1 MARQSDLFA
10 GDSNVRSLL
19 RMHDWGSSSLGHPAT
34 WPAPL
39 RTAVSMMLD
48 SALPMWVCWG
58 PSLPLLYNDGYAQ
71 LLGARHPTA
80 MARPYAEVWPE
91 IWEYL
96 GPIVRDALSG
106 TATFQENT
114 ELTLLRD
121 GEPEQVW
128 FTYSTSPLRD
138 EEGQV
143 AGIFGTAIETT
154 CHVKTR
160 HRQTAESER
169 LFRLFE
175 QAPGFMAVL
184 RGPDHVYEMVNNA
197 MVALMG
203 PRNYV
208 GLPVRQAVPELKGQ
222 GYFELLDKVYE
233 TGKPYVGRGLA
244 AQYHRTPGSE
254 PEERFRNFI
263 YQPIIEADGTVSGI
277 FVEGQD
283 VTHEHR
289 NQIALKELNTEL
301 AEKVRKLDEADRRKN
316 EFLAMLAHE
325 LRNPLAPISA
335 AAELLSLPDL
345 DESRIRRSS
354 EVIRRQI
361 GHITSLLEDLM
372 DVSRVTRGLVSMEKK
387 LVDLKNVV
395 AVAIEQ
401 VKPAMES
408 RAHHLAI
415 DLPRETA
422 FVLGDFKRLVQLVT
436 NLLGNA
442 AKYTQAGG
450 RIVLRMEATQTEVSL
465 SIADNGIGMM
475 PDMLAHAFDLFAQ
488 AERTA
493 DRSQGGLGIGLSLVK
508 SLAEQHGGTVSAASN
523 GIGEGTEFTVR
534 LPRADQARQASAPQD
549 DAMPDVRGDALK
561 IMIVDDNVDVARIMA
576 MYLESVGH
584 KIIVENDSCKALR
597 TAEMEAPQVCLLDI
611 GLPGMDGHALVK
623 RLKSIAALTD
633 TMFVALTGYGQPQD
647 REQALRSGFDHFF
660 VKPVNTKELL
670 AVLAEKQLVR
680 SMPDSGN
687 ER

>member
-1 MARQSDLFA
+1 MAHLLDLFA
-10 GDSNVRSLL
+10 GDNGVRALL
-19 RMHDWGSSSLGHPAT
+19 KMHNWEDSALGHPST

-39 RTAVSMMLD
+39 RTSVSMMLD

-71 LLGARHPTA
+71 LLDAKHPA
-80 MARPYAEVWPE
+80 ALARPCADVWPE

-96 GPIVRDALSG
+96 SPDVRDALSG
-106 TATFQENT
+106 TPTFRENT
-114 ELTLLRD
+114 EMTLLRD
-121 GEPEQVW
+121 GLPEQCW
-128 FTYSTSPLRD
+128 FTYSISPLRD
-138 EEGQV
+138 EEGRV
-143 AGIFGTAIETT
+143 AGIFGTVIDT
-154 CHVKTR
+154 TR
-160 HRQTAESER
+160 HMKAKHRQIAESER

-197 MVALMG
+197 MVTLMG
-203 PRNYV
+203 QRDYV

-222 GYFELLDKVYE
+222 GYFELLDEVYK

-244 AQYHRTPGSE
+244 AQYYRTAGSE
-254 PEERFRNFI
+254 PEERFRDFI

-283 VTHEHR
+283 VTHQHR
-289 NQIALKELNTEL
+289 IQAALKELNTKL
-301 AEKVRKLDEADRRKN
+301 AEKVRKLDEADRRKD

-325 LRNPLAPISA
+325 LRNPLAPIST
-335 AAELLSLPDL
+335 AAELLSLPNL

-372 DVSRVTRGLVSMEKK
+372 DVSRVTRGLVSLEKK
-387 LVDLKNVV
+387 LVDVRNVV

-408 RAHHLAI
+408 RNHDLEI
-415 DLPRETA
+415 DLPPETA
-422 FVLGDFKRLVQLVT
+422 YVLGDFKRLVQLVT

-442 AKYTQAGG
+442 AKYTQDGG
-450 RIVLRMEATQTEVSL
+450 RITLRMEATRNDVRL
-465 SIADNGIGMM
+465 AIADNGIGMM
-475 PDMLAHAFDLFAQ
+475 PDMLAQAFDLFAQ

-508 SLAEQHGGTVSAASN
+508 SLAEQHGGTVSAASS
-523 GIGEGTEFTVR
+523 GIGEGTQFTVC
-534 LPRADQARQASAPQD
+534 LPRAAHAKQTAAPQD
-549 DAMPDVRGDALK
+549 DLMPHARGGALK

-576 MYLESVGH
+576 MFLESLGH
-584 KIIVENDSCKALR
+584 DLTVENDSCTALR
-597 TAEMEAPQVCLLDI
+597 TAAREAPQICLLDI

-623 RLKSIAALTD
+623 RLKSIPALHD
-633 TMFVALTGYGQPQD
+633 TVFIAVTGYGQPQD
-647 REQALRSGFDHFF
+647 REQALRSGFDYFF

-680 SMPDSGN
+680 SIPDGDD